1 MQCRLLSLTQ
11 KNHYNQ
17 IQNILKNP
25 ENFTPGPL
33 PESPHIIDT
42 PRRDIVFQIMQ
53 QVWIHVAKS
62 KLGSKFLLHCWE
74 VSRRGYPTEKSE
86 IMKNGCTRLVLGEA
100 FSVAHWFPERRRRVV
115 MIMNN
120 ALQEKHSLYT
130 RKPDNPGR
138 HFFCSPWLLKLQKN
152 MTLTPRGELIVGF
165 VSALLSPL
173 LEWPQPTGI
182 TWVKEISGQELMGK

>member
-42 PRRDIVFQIMQ
+42 PRRDIVFQITQ

-86 IMKNGCTRLVLGEA
+86 IMKKGCTRLVLGEA

-120 ALQEKHSLYT
+120 ALQEKQSLYT

-138 HFFCSPWLLKLQKN
+138 HFFCSPWLLNLQKKHD
-152 MTLTPRGELIVGF
+152 TYSKGRAHCRVCFCTP
-165 VSALLSPL
+165 LSIARVAPAHWYNL
-173 LEWPQPTGI
+173 G
-182 TWVKEISGQELMGK
+182 

>member
-1 MQCRLLSLTQ
+1 MQTTQCYEQSMVGIIAYRSISLRKHVVSHAMQITLFDP

-86 IMKNGCTRLVLGEA
+86 KMKKGCTRLVLGEA
-100 FSVAHWFPERRRRVV
+100 FSVAH
-115 MIMNN
+115 
-120 ALQEKHSLYT
+120 
-130 RKPDNPGR
+130 
-138 HFFCSPWLLKLQKN
+138 
-152 MTLTPRGELIVGF
+152 
-165 VSALLSPL
+165 
-173 LEWPQPTGI
+173 
-182 TWVKEISGQELMGK
+182 

>member
-1 MQCRLLSLTQ
+1 M
-11 KNHYNQ
+11 
-17 IQNILKNP
+17 
-25 ENFTPGPL
+25 
-33 PESPHIIDT
+33 
-42 PRRDIVFQIMQ
+42 FQITQ

-86 IMKNGCTRLVLGEA
+86 KMKKGCTRLVLSNA
-100 FSVAHWFPERRRRVV
+100 VSVSHCFSELRCRVV

-120 ALQEKHSLYT
+120 ALQEKQSLYT

-138 HFFCSPWLLKLQKN
+138 HLFLFTLIVEFAKKN

-182 TWVKEISGQELMGK
+182 RWVKEISG